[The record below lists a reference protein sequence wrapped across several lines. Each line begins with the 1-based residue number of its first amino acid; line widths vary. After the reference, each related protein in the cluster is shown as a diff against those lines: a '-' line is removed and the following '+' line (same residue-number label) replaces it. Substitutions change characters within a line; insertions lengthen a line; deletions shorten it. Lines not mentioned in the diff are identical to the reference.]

1 MRKNDYEERVNILFE
16 DVRIIIFCR
25 KIFETILEDLE
36 AIQEIRLSTSDKKHP
51 KIKTSWI

>member
-1 MRKNDYEERVNILFE
+1 MRKNDYAERVNILFE